1 MVTVKSDLLRKP
13 RRFST
18 PKSDGSRAVTRDRWF
33 SAKLFFIW
41 INKVRENLKF
51 WYMYICITSFYTTLQ
66 YWRKYF
72 IGYLIEE
79 LAPFTISTVAIY
91 ICICR
96 YPTILTNF
104 STCAIHFNQ
113 TTCILTQMTKSLVHL
128 RLQSYF
134 PSLMHCL
141 LAEKI
146 WACACLNNAKA

>member
-1 MVTVKSDLLRKP
+1 MVTVKSDRLRKP

-79 LAPFTISTVAIY
+79 LAPFTISTVTIYAYVDILSYQPISVLVRYISTRQFVSLHKWLNHRYMYAFRAI
-91 ICICR
+91 
-96 YPTILTNF
+96 
-104 STCAIHFNQ
+104 SH
-113 TTCILTQMTKSLVHL
+113 H
-128 RLQSYF
+128 
-134 PSLMHCL
+134 
-141 LAEKI
+141 
-146 WACACLNNAKA
+146 

>member
-51 WYMYICITSFYTTLQ
+51 WYIYYTSILEKIFHRIFN
-66 YWRKYF
+66 WRTGSVHNKY
-72 IGYLIEE
+72 
-79 LAPFTISTVAIY
+79 SRY